1 MNAIALHVLHTG
13 EFGKCAIALLVTRTG
28 KLGKCAPVDDCFS
41 SLCIAYR
48 RAWEVYAS

>member
-1 MNAIALHVLHTG
+1 MTALALVVLHTG
-13 EFGKCAIALLVTRTG
+13 E
-28 KLGKCAPVDDCFS
+28 LGKCMPVDDCFS